1 MAFDDFLEPF
11 RMMDYVSQPDG
22 LGGFQMAHVPGAP
35 FSASIYVNNSNEAQI
50 AGRTG
55 NKAIFTIM
63 TRKNVELEQNDVVLR
78 QRDGRK
84 YRITGNAIDKST
96 PDSAGL
102 QLRAVTAE
110 VIS

>member
-1 MAFDDFLEPF
+1 MAFEDFLEDF
-11 RMMDYVSQPDG
+11 QMMDYVSQPDG
-22 LGGFQMAHVPGAP
+22 LGGFQMVHTPGAA
-35 FSASIYVNNSNEAQI
+35 FRASIYVNSSNEAQI

-63 TRKNVELEQNDVVLR
+63 TLKNVELEQNDVVLR
-78 QRDGRK
+78 RRDNRK

-102 QLRAVTAE
+102 QLRSVTAE
-110 VIS
+110 VIT